1 MADIGLT
8 KAFKMRDAIEKK
20 AKKGLAEEGYAETST
35 LVNAAMLGIYEV
47 LLSYLPED
55 QIDKIIKAH
64 KLEL

>member
-20 AKKGLAEEGYAETST
+20 AKKGLAEEGYAE
-35 LVNAAMLGIYEV
+35 
-47 LLSYLPED
+47 D